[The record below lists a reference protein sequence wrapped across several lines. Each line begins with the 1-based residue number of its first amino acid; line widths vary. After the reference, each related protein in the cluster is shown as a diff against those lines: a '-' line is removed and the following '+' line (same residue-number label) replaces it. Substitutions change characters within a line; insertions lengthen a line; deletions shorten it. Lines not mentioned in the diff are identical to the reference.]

1 MKLFFG
7 LDLGKA
13 FDELLFN
20 HILDSKQEQ
29 TKEESTKELSI
40 RNHKEVLRDRM
51 VVHNSEDHKEK
62 DKSKVEETGNEPEE
76 VKSLEIRRR

>member
-29 TKEESTKELSI
+29 TNEESTKELSI

-51 VVHNSEDHKEK
+51 VV
-62 DKSKVEETGNEPEE
+62 
-76 VKSLEIRRR
+76 